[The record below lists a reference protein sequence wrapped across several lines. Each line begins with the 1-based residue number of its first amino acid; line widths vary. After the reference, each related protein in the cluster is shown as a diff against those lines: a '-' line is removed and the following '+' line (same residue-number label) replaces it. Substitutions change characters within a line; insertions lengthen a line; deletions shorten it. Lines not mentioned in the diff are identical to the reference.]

1 MLICACV
8 KQFTN
13 FIDERGVIMSR
24 QRGSDFV
31 DEHRNDDVEIRHG
44 DVYVNNE
51 KVGYVTGD
59 GDYRLK
65 DGTLVDNH

>member
-1 MLICACV
+1 
-8 KQFTN
+8 
-13 FIDERGVIMSR
+13 MSR